1 MFQTKYSP
9 IFVIFF
15 LYMIFM
21 SSNLQLILGC
31 NLQKVL
37 QNSIVFQH
45 TLVFLSIFLFTYVL
59 RWFVPFPGSITTA
72 VTVENDIYIE
82 NALLNS
88 FIIYVLFVLSTKQTT
103 FHALIFFV
111 TLLILVGLF
120 IYYVMTLDK
129 NNMDRDMLN
138 KYFISK
144 EDTSIESL
152 VYLHNGI
159 TLLYVFFV
167 ANIFVG
173 TYRYYLKQ
181 RQEHKNW
188 DWVVFFLG
196 NNKCKDL

>member
-1 MFQTKYSP
+1 
-9 IFVIFF
+9 
-15 LYMIFM
+15 M
-21 SSNLQLILGC
+21 SSNLHLILGC

-37 QNSIVFQH
+37 RNSIVLQH
-45 TLVFLSIFLFTYVL
+45 SLVFLSIFLFTYVL
-59 RWFVPFPGSITTA
+59 RWFVPFPGSTTNI
-72 VTVENDIYIE
+72 ENEVYIG

-88 FIIYVLFVLSTKQTT
+88 FFIYVLFVLSTKQTN

-120 IYYVMTLDK
+120 IYYIMILDK
-129 NNMDRDMLN
+129 HNMDRDALN

-144 EDTSIESL
+144 QDTQIESL
-152 VYLHNGI
+152 IYLHNGI
-159 TLLYVFFV
+159 TLLYMLFI
-167 ANIFVG
+167 ANIFIG

-188 DWVVFFLG
+188 DWMVFLLG